1 MGDGFNFS
9 FQPATFPN
17 SLRYAARRPLVFPQR
32 VGSQNQTWRVKGS
45 PISVSGQARKS
56 VMNRGDRREPIFRD
70 NANRQR
76 FVETKGT
83 WVRLFQPPAKG
94 RLERGFQGLDVGDHV
109 HVKLIHT
116 DVERGFIDFV
126 RD

>member
-1 MGDGFNFS
+1 
-9 FQPATFPN
+9 
-17 SLRYAARRPLVFPQR
+17 
-32 VGSQNQTWRVKGS
+32 
-45 PISVSGQARKS
+45 
-56 VMNRGDRREPIFRD
+56 MNRGDRREPIFRD

-109 HVKLIHT
+109 HVKLFHT